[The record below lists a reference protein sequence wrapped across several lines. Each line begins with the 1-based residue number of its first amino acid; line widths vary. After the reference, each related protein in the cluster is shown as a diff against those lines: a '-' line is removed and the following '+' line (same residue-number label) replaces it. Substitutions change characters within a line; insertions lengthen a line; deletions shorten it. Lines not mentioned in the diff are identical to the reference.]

1 MSTWGASKKRSM
13 SANKKSA
20 SKKAAP
26 TSAGAPSKGSSA
38 RSSANKGSS
47 KAAGTV
53 RDLTPPEGSRPQG
66 SSSRRGQATAE
77 LRGAV
82 GGREHE
88 FIGLGLIGLALM
100 LGLAVYLDLAG
111 PLGRGIETL
120 SSWLFGLGRYAV
132 PVVLVAGGVSM
143 LRRGRSARPVQ
154 LVVGWSLMSLSVLGL
169 LQVARGPEEL
179 GGAADE
185 VSEAGGWIG
194 AMVGA
199 PLEAL
204 LATAGAAVLLVVVFT
219 GGALVVTRTSIKT
232 FAQQTGG
239 FLAAVGAPLGR
250 AAKSGLSNISTLSS
264 DREAEAAARSG
275 LDGDVGV
282 AGEASS
288 LSPGLYDFAAE
299 GDDLAAGPPA
309 TKSRR
314 AKKPTFDTG
323 SQPSR
328 ALVGDGA
335 QVGEWVLPPM
345 SFLDRPGEQAIDR
358 KAVEA
363 RGKMLHESL
372 ASHGVETTLLGMTVG
387 PTVTRYE
394 LELGPGVKVA
404 RVTSLQKDIAY
415 AMAAVD
421 VRILAPI
428 PGRSAIGVEVPNH
441 QRQLVALGDLL
452 TSPESA
458 KATNPLDVAIGK
470 DIAGK
475 AVFLDLAATPHMLIA
490 GATGAGKSSG
500 INCIITSLLMRTT
513 PDDVRLILI
522 DPKQVEM
529 GQYARLPHLLT
540 QPVTNP
546 KKAANALG
554 WAVKEME
561 RRYDVLSELGYRD
574 ITGYNKA
581 FAKGQIQ
588 PPLGSEIE
596 YEHMPYIVV
605 VVDELNDLMMVAAR
619 DVEES
624 ITRIA
629 QKARAVGIH
638 LIVATQR
645 PSVNVIT
652 GVIKA
657 NIPARMAF
665 AVSSLT
671 DSRVILDQPG
681 AEKLVGKG
689 DMLLLPGNSSVA
701 NRIQGSFVS
710 EDEVRQVV
718 AHWRAQSPE
727 PIYSDDV
734 ESGGEGG
741 DAGDGGSGQPAL
753 VPPRGGPG
761 GGTPSGAAGSMA
773 SFDLDVTSDANAF
786 SAGDDDEDTAMMR
799 QAMELIVR
807 SQLGSTSML
816 QRKLKVG
823 FARAGRIMDLLE
835 QRGVVGPSEGSKA
848 RAVLMTVEEFELLQ
862 QNGQV

>member
-1 MSTWGASKKRSM
+1 MYDVMSTWGASKKKSSSAAKKSTPKKGSTT
-13 SANKKSA
+13 SAN
-20 SKKAAP
+20 
-26 TSAGAPSKGSSA
+26 TSA
-38 RSSANKGSS
+38 RSATGKAATSRAATGKASS
-47 KAAGTV
+47 KAAGNV
-53 RDLTPPEGSRPQG
+53 RDLTPPKGSN
-66 SSSRRGQATAE
+66 SRRDQATAE
-77 LRGAV
+77 LRQAV

-88 FIGLGLIGLALM
+88 FVGIALIGVAVL
-100 LGLAVYLDLAG
+100 LGLAVYMDLAG

-120 SSWLFGLGRYAV
+120 AGWLFGLGRYAV
-132 PVVLVAGGVSM
+132 PAMLVAVGVSL
-143 LRRGRSARPVQ
+143 LRKGRSASPFQ
-154 LVVGWSLMSLSVLGL
+154 LAIGWSLMSLAILGL
-169 LQVARGPEEL
+169 LQVARGAEQL
-179 GGAADE
+179 GDAADN
-185 VSEAGGWIG
+185 VSDAGGWIG
-194 AMVGA
+194 ALVGA

-204 LATAGAAVLLVVVFT
+204 LGTAGAAVLLVTAFA
-219 GGALVVTRTSIKT
+219 GGALLVTRTSIKT

-250 AAKSGLSNISTLSS
+250 AAKSGISNISTLNS
-264 DREAEAAARSG
+264 DREADAAARS
-275 LDGDVGV
+275 DDVAV

-299 GDDLAAGPPA
+299 GDELGGGELPPP
-309 TKSRR
+309 KPRR
-314 AKKPTFDTG
+314 TRKPKIDTG
-323 SQPSR
+323 SQPS
-328 ALVGDGA
+328 AAVVGDGA

-345 SFLDRPGEQAIDR
+345 TFLDRPGEQTIDR

-363 RGKMLHESL
+363 RGRMLHESL

-452 TSPESA
+452 TSPEAA
-458 KATNPLDVAIGK
+458 KATNPLEVAIGK

-588 PPLGSEIE
+588 PPLGTELE

-718 AHWRAQSPE
+718 AHWRSQAPE
-727 PIYSDDV
+727 PVYSNDV
-734 ESGGEGG
+734 ESGGDG
-741 DAGDGGSGQPAL
+741 GDGGDESRAGSGPPAL
-753 VPPRGGPG
+753 VPPRGGPS
-761 GGTPSGAAGSMA
+761 GGTAAGAAGSMA
-773 SFDLDVTSDANAF
+773 SFET
-786 SAGDDDEDTAMMR
+786 
-799 QAMELIVR
+799 
-807 SQLGSTSML
+807 STSPPTPT
-816 QRKLKVG
+816 RSPP
-823 FARAGRIMDLLE
+823 ATTTRTPR
-835 QRGVVGPSEGSKA
+835 
-848 RAVLMTVEEFELLQ
+848 
-862 QNGQV
+862 

>member
-1 MSTWGASKKRSM
+1 MSTWGASKKKPSSTAR
-13 SANKKSA
+13 KSTA
-20 SKKAAP
+20 K
-26 TSAGAPSKGSSA
+26 KGSTAPASSSTRGSA
-38 RSSANKGSS
+38 AKSSTSKGSS
-47 KAAGTV
+47 KAAGNV
-53 RDLTPPEGSRPQG
+53 RDMTPPEGST
-66 SSSRRGQATAE
+66 SRRDQATAE
-77 LRGAV
+77 LRDAV

-88 FIGLGLIGLALM
+88 FAGLGLIGLAIL
-100 LGLAVYLDLAG
+100 LGLAVYLNLAG

-120 SSWLFGLGRYAV
+120 AGWLFGLGRYAV
-132 PVVLVAGGVSM
+132 PVVLVAVGVSFV
-143 LRRGRSARPVQ
+143 RKGRSASPFK
-154 LVVGWSLMSLSVLGL
+154 LVIGWAMMSLAVLGL
-169 LQVARGPEEL
+169 LQVARGADEFAD
-179 GGAADE
+179 AADGIDD
-185 VSEAGGWIG
+185 AGGW
-194 AMVGA
+194 VGA
-199 PLEAL
+199 LVGIPLEAL
-204 LATAGAAVLLVVVFT
+204 LATAGAAVLLVISFA
-219 GGALVVTRTSIKT
+219 GGALLVTRISVRT

-250 AAKSGLSNISTLSS
+250 AAKSGISNISTLSS
-264 DREAEAAARSG
+264 DREADAAARSG
-275 LDGDVGV
+275 SSADPSV

-299 GDDLAAGPPA
+299 GDELGGGDLPPP
-309 TKSRR
+309 KPRR
-314 AKKPTFDTG
+314 TRKPKIDTG
-323 SQPSR
+323 SQPS
-328 ALVGDGA
+328 AAVVGDGA

-345 SFLDRPGEQAIDR
+345 TFLDRPGEQAIDR

-363 RGKMLHESL
+363 RGQMLHESL

-452 TSPESA
+452 TSPEAS
-458 KATNPLDVAIGK
+458 KANNPLDVAIGK

-561 RRYDVLSELGYRD
+561 RRDDVLSELGYRD

-588 PPLGSEIE
+588 PPLGSELE

-741 DAGDGGSGQPAL
+741 DGGEGGSGQPAL
-753 VPPRGGPG
+753 VAPRGGQG
-761 GGTPSGAAGSMA
+761 GGSPASAAGSMG
-773 SFDLDVTSDANAF
+773 SLDLDVTSDANAF

-799 QAMELIVR
+799 QAMELVVR

-862 QNGQV
+862 QNGQI

>member
-1 MSTWGASKKRSM
+1 M
-13 SANKKSA
+13 
-20 SKKAAP
+20 
-26 TSAGAPSKGSSA
+26 
-38 RSSANKGSS
+38 
-47 KAAGTV
+47 
-53 RDLTPPEGSRPQG
+53 TPPEGSV
-66 SSSRRGQATAE
+66 SRRDQATAE
-77 LRGAV
+77 LRDAV

-88 FIGLGLIGLALM
+88 FAGLGLIGLAIL
-100 LGLAVYLDLAG
+100 LGLAVYLNLAG
-111 PLGRGIETL
+111 PLGRGIETIAG
-120 SSWLFGLGRYAV
+120 WLFGLGRYAV
-132 PVVLVAGGVSM
+132 PVVLVAVGVSF
-143 LRRGRSARPVQ
+143 LRKGRSASPFQ
-154 LVVGWSLMSLSVLGL
+154 LVIGWTMMSLAVLGL
-169 LQVARGPEEL
+169 LQVARGADEFSD
-179 GGAADE
+179 AADGID
-185 VSEAGGWIG
+185 EAGGWIG
-194 AMVGA
+194 ALVGI

-204 LATAGAAVLLVVVFT
+204 LATAGAAVVLVIAFA
-219 GGALVVTRTSIKT
+219 GGALLVTRISVRT
-232 FAQQTGG
+232 FAQHTGG

-250 AAKSGLSNISTLSS
+250 AAKSGISNISTLSS
-264 DREAEAAARSG
+264 DREADAAARSG
-275 LDGDVGV
+275 LAGEPSV

-299 GDDLAAGPPA
+299 GDDLGGGELPA
-309 TKSRR
+309 PKPRR
-314 AKKPTFDTG
+314 ARKPKFDTG
-323 SQPSR
+323 SQPS
-328 ALVGDGA
+328 AAAVGDGA
-335 QVGEWVLPPM
+335 RVGEWVLPPM
-345 SFLDRPGEQAIDR
+345 AFLDRPGEQTIDR

-363 RGKMLHESL
+363 RGQMLHESL

-452 TSPESA
+452 TSPEAA
-458 KATNPLDVAIGK
+458 KANNPLDVAIGK

-574 ITGYNKA
+574 ITGYNRA
-581 FAKGQIQ
+581 FAKGLIQ
-588 PPLGSEIE
+588 PPLGTELE

-734 ESGGEGG
+734 ESGGDG
-741 DAGDGGSGQPAL
+741 GDGGERADGGTGQSAL
-753 VPPRGGPG
+753 VAPRGGS
-761 GGTPSGAAGSMA
+761 PSGAAGSM
-773 SFDLDVTSDANAF
+773 SSLDLDVTSDANAF

-799 QAMELIVR
+799 QAMELVVR